1 MRRQVQSYKKSDP
14 KTKHQKAIPPEV
26 YRFILRRAKHPR
38 ARARAELLCGNLF
51 FASRSCEYSKTQRHK
66 EKRTRTVRPCDVTF
80 RDSDGS
86 IIPHS
91 HPRLHEAQYVIVTFG
106 PQKSDDHRD
115 EAVPQERTNDP
126 ELNPVWHWAYTIR
139 RLQSYPDYDPKWPI
153 YTYYDS
159 GKKRFSDIRSY
170 EVLDDICAA
179 VTAIGVAVL
188 GFTADDVGTHSN
200 RGGFAMMMYL
210 AGVPVFTIMKMGRW
224 LSDAFLNYIEK
235 QILTFSE
242 GISKKMIA
250 SNTFFNF
257 PVNKK
262 LHKKK
267 DPKTRS
273 IGHYRHPAKDKVFGR
288 NKSFRDHFKLPI

>member
-1 MRRQVQSYKKSDP
+1 
-14 KTKHQKAIPPEV
+14 
-26 YRFILRRAKHPR
+26 
-38 ARARAELLCGNLF
+38 
-51 FASRSCEYSKTQRHK
+51 
-66 EKRTRTVRPCDVTF
+66 
-80 RDSDGS
+80 
-86 IIPHS
+86 
-91 HPRLHEAQYVIVTFG
+91 
-106 PQKSDDHRD
+106 
-115 EAVPQERTNDP
+115 
-126 ELNPVWHWAYTIR
+126 
-139 RLQSYPDYDPKWPI
+139 
-153 YTYYDS
+153 
-159 GKKRFSDIRSY
+159 
-170 EVLDDICAA
+170 
-179 VTAIGVAVL
+179 
-188 GFTADDVGTHSN
+188 
-200 RGGFAMMMYL
+200 MMYL

-262 LHKKK
+262 LRKKK